1 VNHVGVAQ
9 MKPKV
14 EQLSSE
20 PVKIYETQAKT
31 RSKTVVLWVSRHLP
45 LKRQIEA
52 LEAKLGPIVIYQVQY
67 APNAQYIADVAQKLG
82 AKMVIPVIPLSM
94 IAALTELQN
103 KYGFTVLWAEMEHVK
118 TLDKEPIAG
127 VDYDPSV
134 ETVVV
139 AAGAHEQKTFRIMRF
154 KAFHKIKA
162 IRLELE
168 PW

>member
-1 VNHVGVAQ
+1 

-14 EQLSSE
+14 ETQPSSE
-20 PVKIYETQAKT
+20 PIKIYETPSSTGTKT
-31 RSKTVVLWVSRHLP
+31 IVLWVSRHLP
-45 LKRQIEA
+45 LKKQIEA

-82 AKMVIPVIPLSM
+82 AKIVIPVIPLSM

-103 KYGFTVLWAEMEHVK
+103 KYGFVVLWAEMEAVK
-118 TLDKEPIAG
+118 TLTTEPIPG
-127 VDYDPSV
+127 LDYDPAV

-139 AAGAHEQKTFRIMRF
+139 AAGAHETKTYRIMRF
-154 KAFHKIKA
+154 KQFHRIKA
-162 IRLELE
+162 VKLELE